1 MKARIIARK
10 TASTVIAAAM
20 AIGCAGTLTAWADTA
35 CADADNTF
43 TFSDTA
49 VTAEESS
56 GGYTIDGT
64 SLTISA
70 SGTYVITGSGSEG
83 SVTVKKGTTGVTL
96 ILSDLTLASSE
107 TAPLTVG
114 KNAEVTIDIE
124 NNNTLSDKEDPAN
137 ETSADEAVA
146 DAFEGAAV
154 KVKSGAAVTFTG
166 SGKLTVDGSEC
177 KNGIKGASEAALTV
191 GESASDSFELD
202 ITAAND
208 ALASDGNVTV
218 NGGSL
223 TISAGDDGIHSDYTL
238 TINGGD
244 IDILKSEEGLE
255 GATVNMA
262 GGTGNIVSSDDGVN
276 ASNSDLTDYTY
287 ELNISGGSWII
298 NAEGDGLDSNGDLN
312 VSGGYTVVYGST
324 TGGNGALD
332 IGDGNYSFNYTG
344 GTLIAF
350 DIGDMVVTP
359 TSGKYVVFGQ
369 SGMGGQMPG
378 DGTQPAAPAD
388 GTEPPA
394 APADG
399 TQPADGTTPPELPDG
414 TQPAAPSD
422 GGQQSGVRF
431 SVTAGQTVVIKD
443 SSGSE
448 IFSGTAAKNASHIIF
463 CSDKLTSDGSYT
475 LYVDGTAAVTST
487 VSDGAQQGTQT
498 QPADDSSPQGD
509 EPQQDDGSSES
520 ETKPDAPAQTSVT
533 SFSCTQTAIRINWT
547 AVDGASGY
555 RVYRYNS
562 KLKKYERIAV
572 VDASVLTYRDSGL
585 TAGTKYKYKVIA
597 CASNSAGTTLGKAST
612 PYTAATKAL
621 RPSIKKTKSSSNAV
635 RLYWSKVKCTGYK
648 IQQYDSSTGKWK
660 TVKIV
665 SSKTTNAAVSGL
677 SSGTS
682 YKFRIVPFT
691 RTSGKTVTGKVSK
704 AVKAST
710 K

>member
-1 MKARIIARK
+1 MKIEK
-10 TASTVIAAAM
+10 
-20 AIGCAGTLTAWADTA
+20 
-35 CADADNTF
+35 
-43 TFSDTA
+43 
-49 VTAEESS
+49 
-56 GGYTIDGT
+56 DG
-64 SLTISA
+64 IF
-70 SGTYVITGSGSEG
+70 I
-83 SVTVKKGTTGVTL
+83 K
-96 ILSDLTLASSE
+96 
-107 TAPLTVG
+107 
-114 KNAEVTIDIE
+114 
-124 NNNTLSDKEDPAN
+124 DKDGN
-137 ETSADEAVA
+137 S
-146 DAFEGAAV
+146 V
-154 KVKSGAAVTFTG
+154 KVKFGDLSRIVRDHLDDTLFSEDGFSVDVNDEDLNDMEVDHATYNFAQDGMDLARDIGTG
-166 SGKLTVDGSEC
+166 FFISIVWIVALSLQFYYLHRRRKYKTVDRAIQAGYPLPDEFFGKRS
-177 KNGIKGASEAALTV
+177 KPMPQQPT
-191 GESASDSFELD
+191 
-202 ITAAND
+202 
-208 ALASDGNVTV
+208 NV
-218 NGGSL
+218 
-223 TISAGDDGIHSDYTL
+223 Y
-238 TINGGD
+238 
-244 IDILKSEEGLE
+244 
-255 GATVNMA
+255 
-262 GGTGNIVSSDDGVN
+262 
-276 ASNSDLTDYTY
+276 
-287 ELNISGGSWII
+287 
-298 NAEGDGLDSNGDLN
+298 
-312 VSGGYTVVYGST
+312 
-324 TGGNGALD
+324 
-332 IGDGNYSFNYTG
+332 
-344 GTLIAF
+344 
-350 DIGDMVVTP
+350 VTQVP
-359 TSGKYVVFGQ
+359 PMQ
-369 SGMGGQMPG
+369 QPA

-388 GTEPPA
+388 G
-394 APADG
+394 
-399 TQPADGTTPPELPDG
+399 
-414 TQPAAPSD
+414 
-422 GGQQSGVRF
+422 GQQSGISF

-509 EPQQDDGSSES
+509 ESQQEDGSSES

-572 VDASVLTYRDSGL
+572 VDASVLTFRDSGL

-621 RPSIKKTKSSSNAV
+621 RPAIKKTKSSSNAV